1 MRRNLQKGFFLILLV
16 AFLISGWGILIWN
29 GRQSATISTQ
39 QGELL
44 RFHVL
49 ANSDSPG
56 DQQLKLAVRDAV
68 IEYLSPY
75 LKNAE
80 NGAIARQI
88 VAEQR
93 DQISLI
99 TRQVMASHNSNYAI
113 KVEIGNFEFPIK
125 TYGNIVVP
133 AGRYD
138 AVRILLGSAEGQN
151 WWCVL
156 FPPLCFI
163 DMTNAIATP
172 MEKGY
177 AATPNSKI
185 ELRSKLLELWNSTD
199 KK

>member
-1 MRRNLQKGFFLILLV
+1 MRRNLQKGFFLILVLV
-16 AFLISGWGILIWN
+16 FLISGWGILIWN
-29 GRQSATISTQ
+29 GRQSATFSTQ

-49 ANSDSPG
+49 ANSDSPA

-75 LKNAE
+75 LKSAK
-80 NGAIARQI
+80 NGVAARQI
-88 VAEQR
+88 VTEQR

-99 TRQVMASHNSNYAI
+99 TRQVLASHNSNYEV
-113 KVEIGNFEFPIK
+113 KVEFGNFEFPIK

-138 AVRILLGSAEGQN
+138 AVRILLGRAEGQN

-163 DMTNAIATP
+163 DMTNAIATQT
-172 MEKGY
+172 ETGN
-177 AATPNSKI
+177 AATPNNKI
-185 ELRSKLLELWNSTD
+185 ELRSKLLELWNSID